1 MSNKRDLR
9 AFVRFDGSGRI
20 VAGSLILRKNKP
32 KVGKWHEIQ
41 AYECCNYIPSPSTTT
56 TTTQG
61 GGVTPTAFIR
71 QYWTSEPEACAN
83 PPFGNLLFYS
93 ASSVLQAG
101 ITIFQDAGLTIPVL
115 PGRVIDVNPKL
126 AVGVGG
132 LLSVYECPTTTTT
145 TTQALTFYNGDYSFN
160 PAGDICNG
168 TGQFNLPVLFP
179 NGICGSGTV
188 TLAPGYTFNQFGIF
202 PGSTVRLKDPS
213 TNNIV
218 QINVSSGLSAFS
230 FGCTATCSEPTTT
243 TTTTTQAGIFAVL
256 SNSSCGSGTAI
267 QVQFT
272 TGESLCDAPLAIS
285 GDFSSAPEQ
294 FYIVYN
300 GISKLF
306 VKTSPT
312 TAQGASGECV
322 VC

>member
-41 AYECCNYIPSPSTTT
+41 AYECCNYIPTTST

-61 GGVTPTAFIR
+61 GGGTTPTAWVA
-71 QYWTSEPEACAN
+71 YTSFNATWSCQQIN
-83 PPFGNLLFYS
+83 
-93 ASSVLQAG
+93 
-101 ITIFQDAGLTIPVL
+101 GLTTILYTSVSTL
-115 PGRVIDVNPKL
+115 TT
-126 AVGVGG
+126 GVQ
-132 LLSVYECPTTTTT
+132 LYTDA
-145 TTQALTFYNGDYSFN
+145 ALTEPYNYF
-160 PAGDICNG
+160 
-168 TGQFNLPVLFP
+168 
-179 NGICGSGTV
+179 SGTFV
-188 TLAPGYTFNQFGIF
+188 A
-202 PGSTVRLKDPS
+202 
-213 TNNIV
+213 
-218 QINVSSGLSAFS
+218 INGVVWEITSVNGPIENPQPCSSL
-230 FGCTATCSEPTTT
+230 TT

-285 GDFSSAPEQ
+285 GDFSSAPEE

-312 TAQGASGECV
+312 TAQGAGGAPGECV
-322 VC
+322 VCG